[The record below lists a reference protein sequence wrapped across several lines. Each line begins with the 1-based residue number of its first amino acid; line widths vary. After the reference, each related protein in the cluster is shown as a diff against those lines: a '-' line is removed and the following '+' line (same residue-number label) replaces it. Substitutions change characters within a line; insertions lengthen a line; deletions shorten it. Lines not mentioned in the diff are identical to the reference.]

1 MNAKEIEY
9 QLLRMYPQESVLLKK
24 GANGKIEIKRYDREG
39 KFEYGLFTEGL
50 SFGFNHFHTDREG
63 KTIVMTAVGTGFCL
77 SLVPE
82 EWELV
87 E

>member
-9 QLLRMYPQESVLLKK
+9 QLLRMYPQESVLLE
-24 GANGKIEIKRYDREG
+24 NDRNDRIEIKRYDREG
-39 KFEYGLFTEGL
+39 TFRYGLFTEGL
-50 SFGFNHFHTDREG
+50 SFGFNHFHIDHEDG
-63 KTIVMTAVGTGFCL
+63 AIVLTAARTGFRL

-82 EWELV
+82 KWELV